1 MQLHYDQ
8 LKDKIGTG
16 IWVALGALM
25 FAYMVGVVLY
35 GLNML

>member
-25 FAYMVGVVLY
+25 FVYMAGVVLY
-35 GLNML
+35 GIGLI